1 MRLKL
6 FMKKHN
12 SQKIATRDIALVGI
26 MVAIIEV
33 CKVAIAWLPNIELT
47 SFLVVLFTIYY
58 GKKMLYVIPAF
69 IFIEG
74 LIYGFG
80 LWWVMYLYAW
90 PILALV
96 AWRFRKVDSAWTWSI
111 ISGVFGLVFGALCA
125 IPYLLAGGP
134 YAAFTW
140 WIAGIPWDMVHG
152 ISNFAIMLVLYRPM
166 KSVMVKVENITRNE

>member
-6 FMKKHN
+6 FMKKHS
-12 SQKIATRDIALVGI
+12 SQNVSTRDIALVGI

-33 CKVAIAWLPNIELT
+33 CKVAISWLPNIELT
-47 SFLVVLFTIYY
+47 SFLVILFTIYY

-69 IFIEG
+69 ICIEG

-80 LWWVMYLYAW
+80 LWWIMYLYAW
-90 PILALV
+90 PLLALV
-96 AWRFRKVDSAWTWSI
+96 AWKFRKVDSVWTWSI
-111 ISGVFGLVFGALCA
+111 ISGAFGLAFGALCA
-125 IPYLLAGGP
+125 IPYLIAGGP

-140 WIAGIPWDMVHG
+140 WIAGIPWDLVHG

-166 KSVMVKVENITRNE
+166 KSVIAKVENITVNE

>member
-6 FMKKHN
+6 FTRKHN
-12 SQKIATRDIALVGI
+12 SQNISARDIALVGI

-47 SFLVVLFTIYY
+47 SFLVILFTIYY

-69 IFIEG
+69 ILVEG
-74 LIYGFG
+74 FIYGFG
-80 LWWVMYLYAW
+80 LWWFMYLYAW
-90 PILALV
+90 PILALI
-96 AWRFRKVDSAWTWSI
+96 AGRFRKVDSAWTWSI
-111 ISGVFGLVFGALCA
+111 ISGAFGLAFGALCA

-140 WIAGIPWDMVHG
+140 WIAGIPWDLVHG
-152 ISNFAIMLVLYRPM
+152 LSNFAIMLVLYRPI
-166 KSVMVKVENITRNE
+166 KSVMVKVGNITTNE